1 MAAHYT
7 LYIGSKNWSS
17 WSLRPWLAMKMA
29 KLAFDEVMIPLR
41 TPETKPSI
49 KPHSPSGKVP
59 ALLISE
65 KGKTLTVWDSLAICE
80 TINDRH
86 PRAKLWPKA
95 PAARA
100 RARSVVAE
108 MHSGF
113 QGLRNALSMEIA
125 AKHPTP

>member
-1 MAAHYT
+1 MVRDVRNWVGEPMAAHYT

-17 WSLRPWLAMKMA
+17 LNLRPLLAMKMG
-29 KLAFDEVMIPLR
+29 KVAFDEVMVPLR
-41 TPETKPSI
+41 TQETKSSI

-80 TINDRH
+80 TINERH

-95 PAARA
+95 QAARA
-100 RARSVVAE
+100 RARSIV
-108 MHSGF
+108 
-113 QGLRNALSMEIA
+113 
-125 AKHPTP
+125 